1 MIKCKMKGKNNME
14 KESLLIKNT
23 TREQRQ
29 EIVKKALTIS
39 LVGQNYP
46 TNDVLDL
53 VKLYI
58 DGKMEIEEVQK
69 QVIEKYKKKES

>member
-1 MIKCKMKGKNNME
+1 ME

>member
-1 MIKCKMKGKNNME
+1 ME
-14 KESLLIKNT
+14 KENLLIKNT

-29 EIVKKALTIS
+29 EIVKKALAIS
-39 LVGQNYP
+39 LIGQNYP

-58 DGKMEIEEVQK
+58 DGKMELEEVQK

>member
-1 MIKCKMKGKNNME
+1 MIKWKEKGKNNME

-29 EIVKKALTIS
+29 EIVKKALAIS
-39 LVGQNYP
+39 LIGKNYP

-58 DGKMEIEEVQK
+58 DGKMELEEVQK
-69 QVIEKYKKKES
+69 QVIEKYKKKEF